1 MNLMDGLQIEL
12 ERAKE
17 LLETYQSIPTGGF
30 GAMVIQKAI
39 DNAETCIHEGDTIGM
54 IKTYGEL
61 KLLE

>member
-30 GAMVIQKAI
+30 SAMVIQRVI
-39 DNAETCIHEGDTIGM
+39 DNAETCIREEDTVRM
-54 IKTYGEL
+54 VKAYGEL
-61 KLLE
+61 KLLK